1 MPTNYAVQS
10 MASLPFGTLIGG
22 PLNAAVEAQGLAAK
36 STVEFIQA
44 VGFNKA
50 DETEANSVTGS
61 APNLGDVRNVTFK
74 YTKTDPV
81 ATSGNVDCTIT
92 VPILTIVPIPFIR
105 IEEMTIDFNAK
116 MTESITESHTD
127 STSTKKYA
135 EMNAKAGWGPVKVS
149 MKAGISTT
157 SNSANSRQSKYDT
170 EMTMNIHVRAV
181 QDDMPAGLKKILG
194 ILESSILE
202 KQEAITPGTPTPG
215 K

>member
-1 MPTNYAVQS
+1 MATNYAVKS
-10 MASLPFGTLIGG
+10 MASMPFGTLIGG
-22 PLNAAVEAQGLAAK
+22 PLNAAVEAQGLAAR

-44 VGFNKA
+44 VGFNKTSES
-50 DETEANSVTGS
+50 ETEDITGS
-61 APNLGDVRNVTFK
+61 SPNMGDVRNVTFK
-74 YTKTDPV
+74 YAKTNP
-81 ATSGNVDCTIT
+81 ANPAENMDCVIT

-127 STSTKKYA
+127 STSTNKYA
-135 EMNAKAGWGPVKVS
+135 ELNAKAGWGPVKVS
-149 MKAGISTT
+149 MKAGFSST
-157 SNSANSRQSKYDT
+157 SNSANSKQSKYDT

-181 QDDMPAGLKKILG
+181 QDDMPAGLAKILG

-202 KQEAITPGTPTPG
+202 KQAAGVAPVNPG